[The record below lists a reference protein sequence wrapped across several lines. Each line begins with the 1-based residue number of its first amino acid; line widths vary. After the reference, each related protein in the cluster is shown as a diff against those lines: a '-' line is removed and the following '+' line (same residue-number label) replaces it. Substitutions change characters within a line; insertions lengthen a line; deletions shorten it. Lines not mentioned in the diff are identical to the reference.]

1 MYNTILNSP
10 GIRVVRAGLAPFS
23 SLPRVRVVLAEVGV
37 AAARSSSSP
46 LPLPP
51 PIFAR
56 DVSTCH

>member
-1 MYNTILNSP
+1 MWNTVFNSP
-10 GIRVVRAGLAPFS
+10 GILVVRVGLAPFS
-23 SLPRVRVVLAEVGV
+23 SFLRVRVALPQVGV